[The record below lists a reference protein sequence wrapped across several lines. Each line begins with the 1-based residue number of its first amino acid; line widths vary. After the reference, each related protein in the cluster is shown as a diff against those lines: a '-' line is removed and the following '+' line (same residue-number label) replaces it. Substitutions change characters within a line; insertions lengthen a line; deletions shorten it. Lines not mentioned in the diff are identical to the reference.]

1 MSPRLEKS
9 SAPRLDDTDM
19 RILEILQ
26 NDARISLKE
35 LASKVNLSSTPA
47 FERWRRLER
56 HGYIERYISILN
68 ADKVHRGFTVY
79 CSVKL
84 KQMAKHV
91 INDFIRV
98 IGNIP
103 EVSECY
109 HISGKYDYLLKIN
122 APDMKYYKD
131 FIVNVLG
138 QVDSIGTIE
147 SSFVM
152 DRVKQSY
159 NILSR
164 SNPVKDS

>member
-1 MSPRLEKS
+1 MTPRLEKS
-9 SAPRLDDTDM
+9 SAPKLDEIDM
-19 RILEILQ
+19 QILEILQ
-26 NDARISLKE
+26 EDARISLKE
-35 LASKVNLSSTPA
+35 LSSKINLSSTPT

-56 HGYIERYISILN
+56 HGYVERYITILN

-84 KQMAKHV
+84 RSLAKPV
-91 INDFIRV
+91 ITDFMRV
-98 IGNIP
+98 VQDIH

-138 QVDSIGTIE
+138 QIDAIGAIE

-152 DRVKQSY
+152 DHVKQSY
-159 NILSR
+159 NIL
-164 SNPVKDS
+164 KA